1 MCLKAGLEETGN
13 SSNFCYLERR
23 PFCANLPLVVFHCSA
38 APGSLSSVMMT
49 VIVISGVPVSATQ
62 L

>member
-38 APGSLSSVMMT
+38 APGSSE
-49 VIVISGVPVSATQ
+49 IVISGVPVSATQ